1 MILQKDCSNW
11 DLRTTQQA
19 NGGNMT
25 EESKIEIQESNSVR
39 DAIEEVRDFL
49 CGYQLCLEMLNLKR
63 YERKRAQT
71 FSDTCDCS
79 DVLAGN
85 EALWRARMFEIG
97 SLISSMKNG
106 REKVILYCHYI
117 KGDSIEH
124 AADILGV
131 SRRTGYR
138 IHQRGL
144 LMASFLYSR
153 QKKQKK

>member
-1 MILQKDCSNW
+1 
-11 DLRTTQQA
+11 
-19 NGGNMT
+19 MT
-25 EESKIEIQESNSVR
+25 EELTLQKNRAEAAR
-39 DAIEEVRDFL
+39 DYL
-49 CGYQLCLEMLNLKR
+49 SGYRMCVDMLHLKR
-63 YERKRAQT
+63 YERKRAKA
-71 FSDTCDCS
+71 FEELCRCE
-79 DVLAGN
+79 DVLMGN
-85 EALWRARMFEIG
+85 EAFWRARMFEIG

-144 LMASFLYSR
+144 LMASFLYAR
-153 QKKQKK
+153 QKKQKS

>member
-1 MILQKDCSNW
+1 MVEKQ
-11 DLRTTQQA
+11 TQA
-19 NGGNMT
+19 VSTNVG
-25 EESKIEIQESNSVR
+25 SDV
-39 DAIEEVRDFL
+39 EEVRNFL

-63 YERKRAQT
+63 YERKRASC
-71 FSDTCDCS
+71 FSDECDCV

-85 EALWRARMFEIG
+85 ESFWRARMFEVS

-117 KGDSIEH
+117 KGESIEH

-144 LMASFLYSR
+144 LMASFLYAR
-153 QKKQKK
+153 MKKTQNFDF

>member
-1 MILQKDCSNW
+1 MSEEKKNE
-11 DLRTTQQA
+11 TQA
-19 NGGNMT
+19 D
-25 EESKIEIQESNSVR
+25 NSVR
-39 DAIEEVRDFL
+39 DGIEEVRDFL

-63 YERKRAQT
+63 YERKRAAT
-71 FSDTCDCS
+71 FSDPCDCT
-79 DVLAGN
+79 DILAGN
-85 EALWRARMFEIG
+85 EAFWRARMFEIG

-117 KGDSIEH
+117 KGESIEH

-144 LMASFLYSR
+144 LMASFLYAR
-153 QKKQKK
+153 LKKQKK